1 MKMKDNNEI
10 TLKIIGKM
18 EDFKKNLIEK
28 GYETSGNF
36 ILYDVYM
43 IPKNLDIQRM
53 TIRDI
58 ISKSIIIRKV
68 DDFYNNEI
76 RNDVVYKTK
85 EYDEN
90 GDIISQNSIRM
101 RIMDP
106 NDGIKLFESIGYKK
120 LMIITEEDFVYSN
133 GDISIATKNI
143 KDGDNLIEVEARFN
157 TKYSTLD
164 ELKKYLKNEKLSLD
178 FSNCFVKKAE
188 IELSK
193 IMNRS

>member
-1 MKMKDNNEI
+1 MKDNNEI

-28 GYETSGNF
+28 GYEISGNF

-43 IPKNLDIQRM
+43 IPQNLDIQRM

-164 ELKKYLKNEKLSLD
+164 ELKKYLKNEELSLD

>member
-1 MKMKDNNEI
+1 MKDNNEI
-10 TLKIIGKM
+10 TLKIIGKI

>member
-164 ELKKYLKNEKLSLD
+164 ELKKYLKNEELSLD

>member
-1 MKMKDNNEI
+1 MKDNNEI

-28 GYETSGNF
+28 GYEIRGNF

-43 IPKNLDIQRM
+43 IPQDLDIQRM

-68 DDFYNNEI
+68 DDLYNSEI
-76 RNDVVYKTK
+76 RNDVVYKIK
-85 EYDEN
+85 EYDEK
-90 GDIISQNSIRM
+90 GDIISQNSIKL
-101 RIMDP
+101 RIIDQ
-106 NDGIKLFESIGYKK
+106 NDGVNFFESIGYKK

-133 GDISIATKNI
+133 GEISIATKNI

-164 ELKKYLKNEKLSLD
+164 ELKKYLENEKLPLD
-178 FSNCFVKKAE
+178 YSDCFVKKAE

-193 IMNRS
+193 VLNSSKI

>member
-1 MKMKDNNEI
+1 MKDNNEI

-28 GYETSGNF
+28 GYEIRGNF

-43 IPKNLDIQRM
+43 IPQNLDIQRM
-53 TIRDI
+53 SIRDI

-76 RNDVVYKTK
+76 RNDVVYKIK
-85 EYDEN
+85 EYDKK

-143 KDGDNLIEVEARFN
+143 KDGDNLIEVETKFN

-164 ELKKYLKNEKLSLD
+164 ELKKYLENEKLPLD
-178 FSNCFVKKAE
+178 YSDCFVKKAE

-193 IMNRS
+193 VLNSSKI

>member
-1 MKMKDNNEI
+1 MKDNNEI

-28 GYETSGNF
+28 GYEIRGNF

-43 IPKNLDIQRM
+43 IPQNLDIQRM

-68 DDFYNNEI
+68 DDLYNSEI
-76 RNDVVYKTK
+76 RNDVVYKIK
-85 EYDEN
+85 EYDEK
-90 GDIISQNSIRM
+90 GDIISQNSIKM

-143 KDGDNLIEVEARFN
+143 KDGDNLIEVETKFN

-164 ELKKYLKNEKLSLD
+164 ELKKYLENEKLPLD
-178 FSNCFVKKAE
+178 YSDCFVKKAE

-193 IMNRS
+193 VLNSSKI

>member
-1 MKMKDNNEI
+1 MKDNNEI

-164 ELKKYLKNEKLSLD
+164 ELKKYLKNEELSLD

>member
-1 MKMKDNNEI
+1 
-10 TLKIIGKM
+10 M
-18 EDFKKNLIEK
+18 ENFKKNLIEK
-28 GYETSGNF
+28 GYEVSGNF

-76 RNDVVYKTK
+76 RNDVVYKIK
-85 EYDEN
+85 EYDEK
-90 GDIISQNSIRM
+90 GDIIRQNSMRM
-101 RIMDP
+101 RIMDQ
-106 NDGIKLFESIGYKK
+106 NDGVKFFESIGYKK

-133 GDISIATKNI
+133 GEISIATKNI
-143 KDGDNLIEVEARFN
+143 KDGDNLIEVETKFN

-164 ELKKYLKNEKLSLD
+164 ELKRYLENENYL
-178 FSNCFVKKAE
+178 
-188 IELSK
+188 
-193 IMNRS
+193 

>member
-1 MKMKDNNEI
+1 MKDNNEI

-164 ELKKYLKNEKLSLD
+164 ELKKYWLKY
-178 FSNCFVKKAE
+178 C
-188 IELSK
+188 
-193 IMNRS
+193 